1 MIRTA
6 TARIAASFAAV
17 LVLTSCRVD
26 SNVTLQV
33 KPNGTGV
40 ITLVVTADK
49 DIVDKA
55 PGLKADIRTDDI
67 VAAGWK
73 VK

>member
-1 MIRTA
+1 MIRTV

-26 SNVTLQV
+26 SNVTLAV

-55 PGLKADIRTDDI
+55 PGL
-67 VAAGWK
+67 
-73 VK
+73 